1 MAVCLVGFLVNNDSQ
16 REYLP
21 YKNVTVNCDSK
32 GVVIH
37 GNEAFRPLFG
47 KQVQADVLQCMKQ
60 YIRENPFEVEYE
72 WVKAHQDDIKGRDDH
87 TLKDSLNCR
96 VDKLAKKALRASLL
110 EGAYTTRKF
119 TFTLNTEGYCS
130 VIRD

>member
-72 WVKAHQDDIKGRDDH
+72 WVKAHQDDVKGWDDL
-87 TLKDSLNCR
+87 TLKEKLNCR

-110 EGAYTTRKF
+110 EDDCITSKIP
-119 TFTLNTEGYCS
+119 L
-130 VIRD
+130 